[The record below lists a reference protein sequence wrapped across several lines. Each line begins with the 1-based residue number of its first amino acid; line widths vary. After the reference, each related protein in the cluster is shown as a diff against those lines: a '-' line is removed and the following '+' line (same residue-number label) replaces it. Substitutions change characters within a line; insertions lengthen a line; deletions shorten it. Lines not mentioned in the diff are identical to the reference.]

1 MPEPDTVSALLQCC
15 ARPPQRALIAYRM
28 GKLWG
33 QCVEP
38 LPLPAGNDLPLR
50 EGGVYL
56 ITGGLGGIGLT
67 LALHLATKTKARLV
81 LVDRASVPSRAEWDS
96 LLEME
101 SIPAATHFQINI
113 LRQLEELQA
122 PFLIAQADVCEE
134 IQVREAVAQALEKFG
149 VINGVIHAA
158 GTPGGGIIQFKTLAE
173 LESVLAPKVKG
184 TRVLE
189 CALKDHA
196 LDFFVAC
203 SSVSSVQGEF
213 AQVDNCSANAFLDAF
228 CLNNGFKADTRTVTI
243 GWDTWKD
250 AGMALNAAF
259 SADLE
264 QPRSKRFTSLSSAEA
279 VEVFDR
285 ILSLDGSRMHVLVST
300 RDLDLSPRRAKS
312 AVQAREGNEPAAMPE
327 LYSRP
332 ELSSTFIAPRDEIER
347 QIAGVWQA
355 VLGVKTIGVH
365 DNFWELGGH
374 SVLGTQV
381 VSRLKE
387 RFHIPL
393 PLRAI
398 FEMPTIEKLGEK
410 VRLLTQSMESG
421 ASSQSLEI
429 AELHATPIRRV
440 DRNGKLTLS
449 YGQERLWFIH
459 QLDPEN
465 VAYNIPMAVRIQG
478 PLDLEALARSLQE
491 VMRRHESLR
500 TRFVTV
506 DGEPQ
511 QIIDPSRSVELP
523 VTDLSRLPEAE
534 REEEARRLAQE
545 EAERSFDLEH
555 GPLIRATLLRLDIQ
569 DHVMVLNSHHTISDG
584 WSTGVLVSEV
594 SIIYSN
600 FCAGQ
605 PSPLPELDI
614 QYADFSAWQRELLSG
629 PIVDK
634 QLEYWKRKLAGVE
647 PLMLPID
654 KSRLRMQNSAGT
666 VERFTVP
673 TELTEALVALARK
686 QGATLYMVL
695 LAAFQAL
702 LSRYTRQ
709 DDVAVGSPVAGRVRS
724 ETEQMIGNFINMVVL
739 RTDLSGAPDFVDL
752 LDRVKETTLEA
763 QSNQDVPFEKLVE
776 VLVPQRDLNRAPLF
790 QALFGLLNMPW
801 TGLQLGTA
809 KLLPF
814 NLHTGGA
821 QFEISLV
828 MVETG
833 SGMQGY
839 IEYST
844 GLFEAATIARM
855 VRHYS
860 HLLKSIVSD
869 PHVPIHSLEI
879 LGPEERLI
887 LQEDFNTTT
896 APIPETT
903 VIRLFEEQ
911 ANRTPKAT
919 ALQCGEDALSYSE
932 LNHRV
937 NQLAWRLR
945 ELGVGLETRVGV
957 LVERSLEMV
966 VGLLGAMKAGAAYV
980 PMDPDYPSDRLSYML
995 ESAQVKVLLTQE
1007 HLRERMP
1014 SFAGPVLEL
1023 DEAEERSRIAEQRS
1037 ENPDVAHLP
1046 ENLAYIIFTSG
1057 STGKPK
1063 GAMNS
1068 HGALLNR
1075 LLWMQ
1080 AEYRLGSDDVV
1091 LQKTPFSFDVSVW
1104 EFLWPLMEGAKL
1116 VMARPRGHQDPSY
1129 LAELI
1134 EDQQIT
1140 TLHFV
1145 PSMLAVFLEDEE
1157 RTKQCKNIRRVI
1169 CSGEALPQELTRRCL
1184 ASMPW
1189 AELHNLYGPTEAAID
1204 VTYWKCVAEDNRA
1217 SVPIGKAIANIRLY
1231 VVDDRMNPVPVGVPG
1246 ELCLGGIGLARGYW
1260 GRGDLTAERFVPDGL
1275 SGRKGERLYRTGD
1288 LVRWLGDRNL
1298 EYLGRLDQQ
1307 VKVRGFRIE
1316 LGEIEAALH
1325 EHEGVRQAVVIAG
1338 EDESGDKRLVAYV
1351 VAEAES
1357 GTISNGSNGSNGSGR
1372 AGQRSNEWREH
1383 LLGKLPEYM
1392 VPSVYVELERLPLN
1406 PNGKIDRKSLP
1417 KPEPEQERT
1426 KEAEYVEPRNQTEET
1441 LCRLWQEVL
1450 RRERVGIH
1458 DNFFKAG
1465 GHSLR
1470 AAQMTA
1476 RMRQSFKVDIPLR
1489 QVFESPTIAQL
1500 AAVIDQAMQTA
1511 GANGTPASVR
1521 PAIKRVARKA
1531 ALVQV
1536 D

>member
-1 MPEPDTVSALLQCC
+1 
-15 ARPPQRALIAYRM
+15 
-28 GKLWG
+28 
-33 QCVEP
+33 
-38 LPLPAGNDLPLR
+38 
-50 EGGVYL
+50 
-56 ITGGLGGIGLT
+56 
-67 LALHLATKTKARLV
+67 
-81 LVDRASVPSRAEWDS
+81 
-96 LLEME
+96 
-101 SIPAATHFQINI
+101 
-113 LRQLEELQA
+113 
-122 PFLIAQADVCEE
+122 
-134 IQVREAVAQALEKFG
+134 
-149 VINGVIHAA
+149 
-158 GTPGGGIIQFKTLAE
+158 
-173 LESVLAPKVKG
+173 
-184 TRVLE
+184 
-189 CALKDHA
+189 
-196 LDFFVAC
+196 
-203 SSVSSVQGEF
+203 
-213 AQVDNCSANAFLDAF
+213 
-228 CLNNGFKADTRTVTI
+228 
-243 GWDTWKD
+243 
-250 AGMALNAAF
+250 
-259 SADLE
+259 
-264 QPRSKRFTSLSSAEA
+264 
-279 VEVFDR
+279 
-285 ILSLDGSRMHVLVST
+285 
-300 RDLDLSPRRAKS
+300 
-312 AVQAREGNEPAAMPE
+312 
-327 LYSRP
+327 
-332 ELSSTFIAPRDEIER
+332 
-347 QIAGVWQA
+347 
-355 VLGVKTIGVH
+355 
-365 DNFWELGGH
+365 
-374 SVLGTQV
+374 
-381 VSRLKE
+381 
-387 RFHIPL
+387 
-393 PLRAI
+393 
-398 FEMPTIEKLGEK
+398 
-410 VRLLTQSMESG
+410 
-421 ASSQSLEI
+421 
-429 AELHATPIRRV
+429 
-440 DRNGKLTLS
+440 
-449 YGQERLWFIH
+449 
-459 QLDPEN
+459 
-465 VAYNIPMAVRIQG
+465 
-478 PLDLEALARSLQE
+478 
-491 VMRRHESLR
+491 
-500 TRFVTV
+500 
-506 DGEPQ
+506 
-511 QIIDPSRSVELP
+511 VELP

-869 PHVPIHSLEI
+869 PHAPIHSLEI